1 MVGWQ
6 NAKAD
11 YRRCLQRQRP
21 VGPLPHRPRHRMTPR
36 PLIVRL
42 RNWVGDVILG
52 VPALQWLQAQG
63 YQPVLVGKG
72 WAPAL
77 LAGEG
82 WPVHKRPEG
91 LRACAAQL
99 RALRQQALALDAGFD
114 RRDNALVL
122 PTSFSSALEMR
133 LAGLKAVGYAQEA
146 RSLLLRRAEP
156 ITYGGHALTSYWGLA
171 SRFLHIDQPPPS
183 RIDLK
188 TTPAD
193 QASADA
199 LLAEHGIRPGF
210 IVVCPFAGGLFEKQ
224 DKTWPAFADFSR
236 ELLASG
242 RDVVAC
248 PGPGEDEIIERDHP
262 GVRLLPNVRLG
273 AYGGLLRRAALVV
286 SNDTG
291 PAHLAAAVGAPVL
304 SVLGPTKPEQWAPWG
319 PQVRVLRHWPR
330 WPTVDEA
337 LIEVQAAL
345 AGPTAAPAAGTGPSA

>member
-1 MVGWQ
+1 
-6 NAKAD
+6 
-11 YRRCLQRQRP
+11 
-21 VGPLPHRPRHRMTPR
+21 MTPR

-52 VPALQWLQAQG
+52 VPALQLLQAHG
-63 YQPVLVGKG
+63 YQPLLVGKG
-72 WAPAL
+72 WASAL

-91 LRACAAQL
+91 LRACVAQL
-99 RALRQQALALDAGFD
+99 RTLRQDALALDTGFD
-114 RRDNALVL
+114 HRDNALVL
-122 PTSFSSALEMR
+122 PTSFSSALQMR

-146 RSLLLRRAEP
+146 RGLLLRHAEP

-171 SRFLHIDQPPPS
+171 CRFLRIEQAPPTQ
-183 RIDLK
+183 IALK
-188 TTPAD
+188 TTAAD

-199 LLAEHGIRPGF
+199 LLARHGIRPGF
-210 IVVCPFAGGLFEKQ
+210 IVIVPFAGGLFEKQ

-236 ELLASG
+236 ELLRLCHDTG

-248 PGPGEDEIIERDHP
+248 PGPGEDEIIPRDHP
-262 GVRLLPNVRLG
+262 GVRALPGVKLG
-273 AYGGLLRRAALVV
+273 VYGGLLRRAALVV

-291 PAHLAAAVGAPVL
+291 PAHLAAAVGTPVL

-330 WPTVDEA
+330 WPTVAEA
-337 LIEVQAAL
+337 MVEVLAAL
-345 AGPTAAPAAGTGPSA
+345 AGQQVGLLAGEQTGQQTDQQASAA

>member
-1 MVGWQ
+1 
-6 NAKAD
+6 
-11 YRRCLQRQRP
+11 
-21 VGPLPHRPRHRMTPR
+21 MTPR

-52 VPALQWLQAQG
+52 VPALQLLQAHG

-82 WPVHKRPEG
+82 WPVHQRPDG

-99 RALRQQALALDAGFD
+99 RTLRQQARALDTGFD

-122 PTSFSSALEMR
+122 PTSLSSALEMR

-146 RSLLLRRAEP
+146 RGLLLRRAEP

-171 SRFLHIDQPPPS
+171 NRFL
-183 RIDLK
+183 RIDEAAPDHIALK
-188 TTPAD
+188 TSPAD

-199 LLAEHGIRPGF
+199 LLAAHGIRPGF
-210 IVVCPFAGGLFEKQ
+210 VVIVPFAGGLFEKQ

-236 ELLASG
+236 ALLRACHDAG
-242 RDVVAC
+242 RHVLAC
-248 PGPGEDEIIERDHP
+248 PGPGEDPIIERDHL
-262 GVRLLPNVRLG
+262 GVRLLAGVKLG
-273 AYGGLLRRAALVV
+273 VYGGLLRRAALVV

-291 PAHLAAAVGAPVL
+291 PAHLAAAVGTPVL
-304 SVLGPTKPEQWAPWG
+304 SVLGPTQPGQWAPWG

-337 LIEVQAAL
+337 MAEVHAAL
-345 AGPTAAPAAGTGPSA
+345 AEPVAVAAGAAAAGAADAADVANIATAA